1 MPFQMVL
8 AAALAIYFH
17 VNLPVS
23 VALVW
28 ITNPV
33 TMPPMFY
40 LAYLI
45 GAKLLNH
52 PPQQFTFEA
61 SWAWIESSISTIG
74 PPFLFGCLVLGVV
87 SADGIF
93 CNQEC
98 LAVLYLSA
106 VAKTTQ
112 VIAAGSNITGA
123 AHIVLALTKLG
134 NPKHIQPTK
143 TKNPAMAG
151 FLLFRM
157 CLSLISARPGR
168 WPGLFDW
175 P

>member
-1 MPFQMVL
+1 MPKKIIQRFMPDPEKLRNHKHLRIFGSLLNKPNLWALNRRSAPGAFAIGLFVAWMPMPFQMVL

-74 PPFLFGCLVLGVV
+74 PPFLFGCLVLGVI
-87 SADGIF
+87 S
-93 CNQEC
+93 
-98 LAVLYLSA
+98 
-106 VAKTTQ
+106 
-112 VIAAGSNITGA
+112 
-123 AHIVLALTKLG
+123 ALTGYFVIKSVWQYSIYLQWQ
-134 NPKHIQPTK
+134 KRRK
-143 TKNPAMAG
+143 
-151 FLLFRM
+151 
-157 CLSLISARPGR
+157 
-168 WPGLFDW
+168 
-175 P
+175 